1 MNKIWIK
8 MFYNKL
14 IEAELSGSDK
24 EIEKC
29 LEYKKQHLP
38 RYIYKYRSCNKNS
51 FNDLYNNFVHL
62 SYPIVFNDPLDCSS
76 VCTYEQA
83 LLLLCLMRKSKNIIT
98 MILLITYKIIFGQ
111 MIMSNLLRRNC

>member
-51 FNDLYNNFVHL
+51 FNDL
-62 SYPIVFNDPLDCSS
+62 
-76 VCTYEQA
+76 
-83 LLLLCLMRKSKNIIT
+83 
-98 MILLITYKIIFGQ
+98 
-111 MIMSNLLRRNC
+111 